1 MRQWLAIIDGF
12 NASLGKITAFVMV
25 PTLLCI
31 YYEIV
36 SRYVFGKPTLWA
48 SELMIYFCAILY
60 ILGAAWTLQVGRH
73 VKIDMVYA
81 KLSLRGQ
88 RVLDVLTFPFFTVYM
103 VLLIWVGFQFAM
115 ESIAI
120 RETSG
125 TPWDP
130 PIYPIKTIFVVGAL
144 MLLMQGLAKL
154 VRDVHFLATGKEL

>member
-1 MRQWLAIIDGF
+1 MKQLLSIIDGF
-12 NASLGKITAFVMV
+12 NAKLGKITSFVMI

-31 YYEIV
+31 YYEVV

-73 VKIDMVYA
+73 VKIDMLYSKV
-81 KLSLRGQ
+81 SPRGQ
-88 RVLDVLTFPFFTVYM
+88 RVLDIFTFPFFTLYM
-103 VLLIWVGFQFAM
+103 GLLLWVGFEFAM
-115 ESIAI
+115 QSMLIG
-120 RETSG
+120 ETSG

-130 PIYPIKTIFVVGAL
+130 PIYPIKILFFIGVL

-154 VRDVHFLATGKEL
+154 IRDVHFLATGKEL

>member
-1 MRQWLAIIDGF
+1 MRRLLTIIDWF
-12 NASLGKITAFVMV
+12 NARLGKLTAFVMI

-31 YYEIV
+31 YYEII

-73 VKIDMVYA
+73 VKIDMLYSKVSPA
-81 KLSLRGQ
+81 GQ
-88 RVLDVLTFPFFTVYM
+88 RVLDIITFPFFTLYM
-103 VLLIWVGFQFAM
+103 ALLMWVGFRFATD
-115 ESIAI
+115 SIAI

-130 PIYPIKTIFVVGAL
+130 PIYPIKTIFVVGV
-144 MLLMQGLAKL
+144 LLLLAQGAAKL
-154 VRDVHFLATGKEL
+154 VRDVNFLKTGKDL